1 MTDVLVLG
9 SGVAGLT
16 AARTA
21 AEAGLSVTV
30 LTKGELAASATR
42 YAQGG
47 VAAALSPADSPE
59 LHFSDTLSAG
69 GGLCDPEAVRIL
81 VGEGPDRL
89 RELMALG
96 AEFDRERDG
105 DGGRGGAGA
114 RARPRAESG
123 PRPLALAREGGHS
136 LARVVHAGGDATGHE
151 VERALVAATA
161 GHPGVTVG
169 EGWLALSIYT
179 ESGRAAGVVAVP
191 PEGAGGEPVVVRA
204 RHVLLACGGAG
215 QLYSVTTNP
224 ALSTGDGVAMALA
237 AGAAVADVEFM
248 QFHPTA
254 LHHPVMPRPL
264 LSEALRGEGA
274 LLRDDRGA
282 AFMADEHPLADL
294 APRDIVS
301 RAIARRLVDRGLD
314 HLWLDATS
322 IDDFPRRFPTI
333 WAHCRDAGLDPTRE
347 WLPVAPA
354 AHYLCG
360 GVVTDVDGAASLP
373 GLWACGEVACTGVH
387 GANRLASNSLLEGL
401 VFGHRVA
408 TAIAAGRTGPEP
420 AGAMRGV
427 PLDDVPVPPNR
438 RSSERDNDP
447 EERRLAGAV
456 AGLRDRL
463 QRDMTTFAGVLRD
476 GAGLARAAAAVA
488 AVEAELSSGGPT
500 DGRDVAELRN
510 LLAVGRAVVTAAG
523 QRHESRGCHRRVDF
537 PEPRQPLER
546 IVHFGPDRRL
556 RVPAA
561 AAVSERER

>member
-1 MTDVLVLG
+1 LTDVLVLG

-47 VAAALSPADSPE
+47 VAAALSPSDSPE

-69 GGLCDPEAVRIL
+69 GGLCDPEAVRVL
-81 VGEGPDRL
+81 VGEGPTRL

-96 AEFDRERDG
+96 AAFDRAG
-105 DGGRGGAGA
+105 DGSPGA
-114 RARPRAESG
+114 
-123 PRPLALAREGGHS
+123 PLALAREGGHS

-151 VERALVAATA
+151 VERALVVATA
-161 GHPGVTVG
+161 GHPGVTVQ
-169 EGWLALSIYT
+169 EGWLALSLYV
-179 ESGRAAGVVAVP
+179 EDGRVAGAVGVASHSAA
-191 PEGAGGEPVVVRA
+191 PVVMKA
-204 RHVLLACGGAG
+204 RHVVLACGGAG

-237 AGAAVADVEFM
+237 AGAAVADIEFM

-274 LLRDDRGA
+274 VLRDEQGV
-282 AFMADEHPLADL
+282 AFMAAEHPLADL
-294 APRDIVS
+294 APRDVVS

-322 IDDFPRRFPTI
+322 IEDFPKRFPTI

-354 AHYLCG
+354 AHYHCG

-373 GLWACGEVACTGVH
+373 GLWACGEVACTGIH

-401 VFGHRVA
+401 VFGHRVGA
-408 TAIAAGRTGPEP
+408 AIAAGRTGPEP
-420 AGAMRGV
+420 TGAMRGV
-427 PLDDVPVPPNR
+427 PLDEPPAPGGALSPQTPLSPPV
-438 RSSERDNDP
+438 DNSQH
-447 EERRLAGAV
+447 V

-476 GAGLARAAAAVA
+476 GDGLARAAASVA
-488 AVEAELSSGGPT
+488 GIEAAANPESADGQGGPEPRALAELHS
-500 DGRDVAELRN
+500 
-510 LLAVGRAVVTAAG
+510 LLAVGRAVVLAAIE
-523 QRHESRGCHRRVDF
+523 RHESRGCHHRLDF
-537 PEPRQPLER
+537 PEPHQPLER
-546 IVHFGPDRRL
+546 IVHFGLARRV

-561 AAVSERER
+561 TAVSERER

>member
-1 MTDVLVLG
+1 LTDVLVLG

-47 VAAALSPADSPE
+47 VAAALSPSDSPE

-69 GGLCDPEAVRIL
+69 GGLCDTEAVRVL
-81 VGEGPDRL
+81 VGEGPPRL

-96 AEFDRERDG
+96 ASFDRTG
-105 DGGRGGAGA
+105 DGGADK
-114 RARPRAESG
+114 
-123 PRPLALAREGGHS
+123 PLALAREGGHS

-151 VERALVAATA
+151 VERALVVATV
-161 GHPGVTVG
+161 GHPGVRVH
-169 EGWLALSIYT
+169 EGWLALSLYL
-179 ESGRAAGVVAVP
+179 EGGRVAGVIGVP
-191 PEGAGGEPVVVRA
+191 SESAPPVVMKA
-204 RHVLLACGGAG
+204 QHVVLACGGAG

-237 AGAAVADVEFM
+237 AGAAVADLEFM

-274 LLRDDRGA
+274 VLRDDQGVT
-282 AFMADEHPLADL
+282 FMAAEHPLADL
-294 APRDIVS
+294 APRDVVS

-314 HLWLDATS
+314 NLWLDATS
-322 IDDFPRRFPTI
+322 IDEFPKRFPTI

-354 AHYLCG
+354 AHYHCG

-373 GLWACGEVACTGVH
+373 GLWACGEVACTGIH

-420 AGAMRGV
+420 TGAMRGV
-427 PLDDVPVPPNR
+427 PLEGAPAPGGGLPPQTPPLSPLGHSRPPHVDV
-438 RSSERDNDP
+438 
-447 EERRLAGAV
+447 AA
-456 AGLRDRL
+456 LRDRL
-463 QRDMTTFAGVLRD
+463 QRDMSTFAGVLRD
-476 GAGLARAAAAVA
+476 GPGLDEAAIAVA
-488 AVEAELSSGGPT
+488 AVDTALAAEPA

-510 LLAVGRAVVTAAG
+510 LLTVARAVVTAATE
-523 QRHESRGCHRRVDF
+523 RCESRGCHHRLDF
-537 PEPRQPLER
+537 PEPHQPLER
-546 IVHFGPDRRL
+546 IVHFGADRRV
-556 RVPAA
+556 RVAAA
-561 AAVSERER
+561 AAVSELER

>member
-1 MTDVLVLG
+1 LTDVLVLG

-47 VAAALSPADSPE
+47 VAAALSPADSPA

-69 GGLCDPEAVRIL
+69 GGLCDPEAVRVL

-96 AEFDRERDG
+96 ASFDRTGDGRDG
-105 DGGRGGAGA
+105 AA
-114 RARPRAESG
+114 
-123 PRPLALAREGGHS
+123 LALAREGGHS

-151 VERALVAATA
+151 VERALVAATV

-169 EGWLALSIYT
+169 EGWLALALHV
-179 ESGRAAGVVAVP
+179 EGGRIAGVWAVP
-191 PEGAGGEPVVVRA
+191 PESGAGAPVLVRA
-204 RHVLLACGGAG
+204 RHVVLACGGAG

-224 ALSTGDGVAMALA
+224 SLSTGDGVAMALA

-274 LLRDDRGA
+274 VLRDEQGV
-282 AFMADEHPLADL
+282 AFMGAEHPLADL
-294 APRDIVS
+294 APRDVVS

-314 HLWLDATS
+314 NLWLDATS
-322 IDDFPRRFPTI
+322 INDFPHRFPTI

-360 GVVTDVDGAASLP
+360 GVVTDVDGASSLP
-373 GLWACGEVACTGVH
+373 GLWACGEVACTGIH

-401 VFGHRVA
+401 VFGHRA
-408 TAIAAGRTGPEP
+408 AMAIAGGRIGAEST
-420 AGAMRGV
+420 GAMRGV
-427 PLDDVPVPPNR
+427 PLDGPLAAPPATFD
-438 RSSERDNDP
+438 SSLDGSGP
-447 EERRLAGAV
+447 GV

-476 GAGLARAAAAVA
+476 GAGLDRAAGAVAGVAADFAAADGSAGGRDAAELRTLLAVAGAVVAAAA
-488 AVEAELSSGGPT
+488 E
-500 DGRDVAELRN
+500 
-510 LLAVGRAVVTAAG
+510 
-523 QRHESRGCHRRVDF
+523 RHESRGCHYRLDF

-546 IVHFGPDRRL
+546 IVHFGADRRL

-561 AAVSERER
+561 TAVSELER

>member
-1 MTDVLVLG
+1 LTEVLVLG

-47 VAAALSPADSPE
+47 VAAALSPADSPA

-69 GGLCDPEAVRIL
+69 GGLCDPEAVRVL

-96 AEFDRERDG
+96 ASFDRTG
-105 DGGRGGAGA
+105 DGGTGA
-114 RARPRAESG
+114 
-123 PRPLALAREGGHS
+123 PLALAREGGHS

-151 VERALVAATA
+151 VERALVAATRN
-161 GHPGVTVG
+161 HPGVTIG
-169 EGWLALSIYT
+169 EGWLALALHV
-179 ESGRAAGVVAVP
+179 EGRRVTGVWAVP
-191 PEGAGGEPVVVRA
+191 PASSAPAGGPVLVPA
-204 RHVLLACGGAG
+204 RHVVLACGGAG

-237 AGAAVADVEFM
+237 AGAAVADVEFI

-274 LLRDDRGA
+274 VLRDEGGV
-282 AFMADEHPLADL
+282 AFMAAEHPLADL
-294 APRDIVS
+294 APRDVVS

-333 WAHCRDAGLDPTRE
+333 WAHCHDAGLDPTRD

-373 GLWACGEVACTGVH
+373 GLWACGEVASTGIH

-401 VFGHRVA
+401 VFGHRAAV
-408 TAIAAGRTGPEP
+408 AIAAGRTGAEP
-420 AGAMRGV
+420 TGAMRSV
-427 PLDDVPVPPNR
+427 PLDDLPVTPGPTNR
-438 RSSERDNDP
+438 CSPVLTSDP
-447 EERRLAGAV
+447 EGRRVRV

-476 GAGLARAAAAVA
+476 GPGLDRAVAAVA
-488 AVEAELSSGGPT
+488 AVDADVAAAEADGVLSRGAAE
-500 DGRDVAELRN
+500 RDAAELRT
-510 LLAVGRAVVTAAG
+510 LLAVARAVVSAASE
-523 QRHESRGCHRRVDF
+523 RHESRGSHHRLDF
-537 PEPRQPLER
+537 PEPRQPVER
-546 IVHFGPDRRL
+546 IVHFGPDRRM
-556 RVPAA
+556 RIPAG
-561 AAVSERER
+561 AAVPELER

>member
-47 VAAALSPADSPE
+47 VAAALSPADSPA

-69 GGLCDPEAVRIL
+69 GGLCDPEAVRVL

-96 AEFDRERDG
+96 ATFDRTVDG
-105 DGGRGGAGA
+105 DPGT
-114 RARPRAESG
+114 
-123 PRPLALAREGGHS
+123 PLALAREGGHS

-161 GHPGVTVG
+161 GHRNVTV
-169 EGWLALSIYT
+169 EQDWLALALHV
-179 ESGRAAGVVAVP
+179 EAGRVTGVWGVPAASAGAVLI
-191 PEGAGGEPVVVRA
+191 RA
-204 RHVLLACGGAG
+204 RHVVLACGGAG

-224 ALSTGDGVAMALA
+224 SLSTGDGVAMALA

-274 LLRDDRGA
+274 VLRDEQGV
-282 AFMADEHPLADL
+282 AFMAAEHPLADL
-294 APRDIVS
+294 APRDVVS
-301 RAIARRLVDRGLD
+301 RAIARRLVDRGID

-322 IDDFPRRFPTI
+322 IEDFPRRFPTI

-360 GVVTDVDGAASLP
+360 GVLTDVDGASTLP
-373 GLWACGEVACTGVH
+373 GLWACGEVACTGIH

-401 VFGHRVA
+401 VFGYRAA

-420 AGAMRGV
+420 TGAMRA
-427 PLDDVPVPPNR
+427 VPPDDLSAPAGSAPPNWR
-438 RSSERDNDP
+438 ATVPDSGTQ
-447 EERRLAGAV
+447 ERRLEV
-456 AGLRDRL
+456 LGLRDRL
-463 QRDMTTFAGVLRD
+463 QRNMTTFAGVLRD
-476 GAGLARAAAAVA
+476 GPGLDAAAVA
-488 AVEAELSSGGPT
+488 VAAVAAAFAPAATAGGGVPA
-500 DGRDVAELRN
+500 RDVAELRA
-510 LLAVGRAVVTAAG
+510 LLAVAGAVVSAAAE
-523 QRHESRGCHRRVDF
+523 RHESRGCHRRLDF

-546 IVHFGPDRRL
+546 IVHLGPERRV
-556 RVPAA
+556 RVAAA
-561 AAVSERER
+561 AAVPELER

>member
-21 AEAGLSVTV
+21 AGAGLSVTL
-30 LTKGELAASATR
+30 LTKAELAASATR

-47 VAAALSPADSPE
+47 VAAALSPGDSPE

-69 GGLCDPEAVRIL
+69 GGLCDPEAVRVL
-81 VGEGPDRL
+81 VGEGPARL

-96 AEFDRERDG
+96 ASFDRAG
-105 DGGRGGAGA
+105 DGGTGA
-114 RARPRAESG
+114 
-123 PRPLALAREGGHS
+123 PLALAREGGHS

-161 GHPGVTVG
+161 GHPGVTVR

-179 ESGRAAGVVAVP
+179 EGGRAAGVLAVP
-191 PEGAGGEPVVVRA
+191 PGGGAPVLVPA
-204 RHVLLACGGAG
+204 HHVLLACGGAG

-224 ALSTGDGVAMALA
+224 ALSTGDGVAMALV
-237 AGAAVADVEFM
+237 AGAAVADLEFM

-254 LHHPVMPRPL
+254 LHHPAMPRPL

-274 LLRDDRGA
+274 QLRDEQGV
-282 AFMADEHPLADL
+282 AFMAGEHPLADL
-294 APRDIVS
+294 APRDVVS
-301 RAIARRLVDRGLD
+301 RAVARRLVDRGLD

-322 IDDFPRRFPTI
+322 IDDFTHRFPTI
-333 WAHCRDAGLDPTRE
+333 WAHCRAAGLDPTRE

-401 VFGHRVA
+401 VFGYRA
-408 TAIAAGRTGPEP
+408 AMAIAAGRTGCEST
-420 AGAMRGV
+420 GAMRGV
-427 PLDDVPVPPNR
+427 PVDDVAPLSNR
-438 RSSERDNDP
+438 RSSVP
-447 EERRLAGAV
+447 PPGTQERRFAV
-456 AGLRDRL
+456 VELRDRL

-476 GAGLARAAAAVA
+476 GPGLERAAAALT
-488 AVEAELSSGGPT
+488 AVETELGTAEPA
-500 DGRDVAELRN
+500 DGRGVAELRN
-510 LLAVGRAVVTAAG
+510 LLAVGRAVVTAATE
-523 QRHESRGCHRRVDF
+523 RHESRGCHHRLDF
-537 PEPRQPLER
+537 PERRQPLER
-546 IVHFGPDRRL
+546 IVRFGPDQRV

>member
-1 MTDVLVLG
+1 LTDVLVLG

-47 VAAALSPADSPE
+47 VAAALSPSDSPE

-69 GGLCDPEAVRIL
+69 GGLCDPEAVRVL
-81 VGEGPDRL
+81 VGEGPARL

-96 AEFDRERDG
+96 ASFDRAG
-105 DGGRGGAGA
+105 DGGVEA
-114 RARPRAESG
+114 
-123 PRPLALAREGGHS
+123 PLALAREGGHS

-151 VERALVAATA
+151 VERALVVATA
-161 GHPGVTVG
+161 GHPKVTVH
-169 EGWLALSIYT
+169 EDWLALSLHI
-179 ESGRAAGVVAVP
+179 EGGRVAGVIGVP
-191 PEGAGGEPVVVRA
+191 SHGDAPTLMEAAHVV
-204 RHVLLACGGAG
+204 LACGGAG
-215 QLYSVTTNP
+215 QLFAVTTNP

-237 AGAAVADVEFM
+237 AGAAVADMEFM

-274 LLRDDRGA
+274 VLRDEQGVT
-282 AFMADEHPLADL
+282 FMAAEHPLADL
-294 APRDIVS
+294 APRDVVS

-322 IDDFPRRFPTI
+322 IDEFPKRFPTI
-333 WAHCRDAGLDPTRE
+333 WAHCRDAGLDPTSE

-354 AHYLCG
+354 AHYHCG

-373 GLWACGEVACTGVH
+373 GLWACGEVACTGIH

-408 TAIAAGRTGPEP
+408 TAIAAGRTGPEFT
-420 AGAMRGV
+420 GAMRGV
-427 PLDDVPVPPNR
+427 PLGESPAPAGPEPSNW
-438 RSSERDNDP
+438 RSSEP
-447 EERRLAGAV
+447 QGSPQERQLEV
-456 AGLRDRL
+456 AELRDRL

-476 GAGLARAAAAVA
+476 GPGLEQAAKAVASVAAAVDA
-488 AVEAELSSGGPT
+488 ID
-500 DGRDVAELRN
+500 DGRHVAELRS
-510 LLAVGRAVVTAAG
+510 LLAAGRAVVTAAIE
-523 QRHESRGCHRRVDF
+523 RRESRGCHHRLDF
-537 PEPRQPLER
+537 PERQPALER
-546 IVHFGPDRRL
+546 IVHFGDDRRI

-561 AAVSERER
+561 TAVSERER